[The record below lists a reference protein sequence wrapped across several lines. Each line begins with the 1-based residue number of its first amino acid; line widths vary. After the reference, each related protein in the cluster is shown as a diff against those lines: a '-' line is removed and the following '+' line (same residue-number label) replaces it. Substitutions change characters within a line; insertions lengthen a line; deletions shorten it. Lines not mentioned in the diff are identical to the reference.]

1 MSSALTTIAE
11 SSGVTVEDVTEV
23 LKGMIISAKNQHGST
38 ASNAELAIVSGVCA
52 KYDLNPMVKECAAFI
67 SGGKLQVVLM
77 IDGWYRIVNRQPDF
91 DGVEFDD
98 NLDAN
103 GQLTAITC
111 RMYIKNRSRPVVVTE
126 YLSEC
131 RQDRSDVWKKYP
143 ARMLRHKA
151 YIQCARMTF
160 GISEMVDNDEADRI
174 KAGEKDITPQQSRSV
189 VDYQAIESQMSE
201 CATEDSL
208 RQSCTGIREDFE
220 KRGIWNAE
228 KAIIIEMNGRH
239 KARIAA
245 LNTNASSIDAEFE
258 EVKEE
263 LHDDAAKQTTA
274 STGDAIDGQAT
285 TVEFD

>member
-1 MSSALTTIAE
+1 MSNALATIAQ
-11 SSGVTVEDVTEV
+11 SSGVSVEDVTDV

-98 NLDAN
+98 HLDAN
-103 GQLTAITC
+103 GNLTAITC
-111 RMYIKNRSRPVVVTE
+111 RMYIKGRSRPVVVTE
-126 YLSEC
+126 YMAEC

-160 GISEMVDNDEADRI
+160 GISEMVDSDEAERI
-174 KAGEKDITPQQSRSV
+174 KAGERDVTPQQSRGV
-189 VDYQAIESQMSE
+189 VDYQVLEAEMSA
-201 CATEDSL
+201 CDTQGRL
-208 RQSCTGIREDFE
+208 RACCTAIREDME

-228 KAIIIEMNGRH
+228 KAIVIEMNGRH
-239 KARIAA
+239 KARIEAA
-245 LNTNASSIDAEFE
+245 ASIEAEFE
-258 EVKEE
+258 EVNEE
-263 LHDDAAKQTTA
+263 SANDPAKQTTSA
-274 STGDAIDGQAT
+274 GDPIDGEAT
-285 TVEFD
+285 TVEFE

>member
-1 MSSALTTIAE
+1 MSTALTTIAE

-98 NLDAN
+98 HLDAN

-111 RMYIKNRSRPVVVTE
+111 RMYIKGRSRPVVVTE
-126 YLSEC
+126 YMSEC

-174 KAGEKDITPQQSRSV
+174 KAGEKDITPQQARSV

-208 RQSCTGIREDFE
+208 RQCCTGIREDFE

-258 EVKEE
+258 EVNEE
-263 LHDDAAKQTTA
+263 LRDDTAKQTAA
-274 STGDAIDGQAT
+274 STGDTIDGQAT
-285 TVEFD
+285 TVEFE

>member
-1 MSSALTTIAE
+1 MSNALATIAQ
-11 SSGVTVEDVTEV
+11 SSGVSVEDITDV
-23 LKGMIISAKNQHGST
+23 LKGMIISAKNQHGAV

-98 NLDAN
+98 HLDSN

-111 RMYIKNRSRPVVVTE
+111 RMYIKVRSRPVTVTE

-131 RQDRSDVWKKYP
+131 RQPKSDVWNKYP
-143 ARMLRHKA
+143 SRMLRHKA

-160 GISEMVDNDEADRI
+160 GISEMVDPDEADRI
-174 KAGEKDITPQQSRSV
+174 RSGERDVTPPPARAT
-189 VDYQAIESQMSE
+189 VDYQAIEAQMAACKDAGCLKSV
-201 CATEDSL
+201 S
-208 RQSCTGIREDFE
+208 TGIREDFE

-239 KARIAA
+239 KQRIAA
-245 LNTNASSIDAEFE
+245 MQDIAEAEFE
-258 EVKEE
+258 EVKEDE
-263 LHDDAAKQTTA
+263 QSAAEQAAEQKEP
-274 STGDAIDGQAT
+274 IDGTA
-285 TVEFD
+285 VEFE

>member
-1 MSSALTTIAE
+1 MSNALSTIAQ
-11 SSGVTVEDVTEV
+11 SSGVSVDDVTDV

-38 ASNAELAIVSGVCA
+38 ASSAELAIVSGVCA

-98 NLDAN
+98 HLDAN
-103 GQLTAITC
+103 GGLTAITC
-111 RMYIKNRSRPVVVTE
+111 RMYIKGRSRPVVVTE
-126 YLSEC
+126 YMAEC

-160 GISEMVDNDEADRI
+160 GISEMVDSDEADRI
-174 KAGEKDITPQQSRSV
+174 KAGERDVTPQQSRGV
-189 VDYQAIESQMSE
+189 VDYQALEAEMSS
-201 CATEDSL
+201 CDTQDKL
-208 RQSCTGIREDFE
+208 RACCTAIREDME

-228 KAIIIEMNGRH
+228 KAIVIEMNGRH
-239 KARIAA
+239 KARIEAA
-245 LNTNASSIDAEFE
+245 APIDAEFE
-258 EVKEE
+258 EVNEE
-263 LHDDAAKQTTA
+263 SANEPAKQTTIA
-274 STGDAIDGQAT
+274 GDSIEVEAT
-285 TVEFD
+285 TVDFE

>member
-1 MSSALTTIAE
+1 MSNALATIAQ

-98 NLDAN
+98 HLDAN
-103 GQLTAITC
+103 GALTAITC
-111 RMYIKNRSRPVVVTE
+111 RMYIKGRGRPVVVTE

-160 GISEMVDNDEADRI
+160 GISEMVDSDEAERI
-174 KAGEKDITPQQSRSV
+174 KAGERDVTPQQSRGA
-189 VDYQAIESQMSE
+189 VDYQALESEMAHCDTQ
-201 CATEDSL
+201 DKL
-208 RQSCTGIREDFE
+208 RACCTAIREDME

-228 KAIIIEMNGRH
+228 KAIVIEMNGRH
-239 KARIAA
+239 KARIEAA
-245 LNTNASSIDAEFE
+245 APIEAEFE
-258 EVKEE
+258 
-263 LHDDAAKQTTA
+263 
-274 STGDAIDGQAT
+274 
-285 TVEFD
+285 

>member
-1 MSSALTTIAE
+1 MSNALVTIAQ
-11 SSGVTVEDVTEV
+11 SSGVSVEDITDV
-23 LKGMIISAKNQHGST
+23 LKGMIISAKNQHGAV

-98 NLDAN
+98 HLDSN

-111 RMYIKNRSRPVVVTE
+111 RMYIKGRSRPVTVTE

-131 RQDRSDVWKKYP
+131 RQPKSDVWNKYP
-143 ARMLRHKA
+143 SRMLRHKA

-160 GISEMVDNDEADRI
+160 GISEMVDPDEADRI
-174 KAGEKDITPQQSRSV
+174 RSGERDVTPPPARAT
-189 VDYQAIESQMSE
+189 VDYQAIEAQMAACKDYDCLKSI
-201 CATEDSL
+201 S
-208 RQSCTGIREDFE
+208 TGIREDFE

-239 KARIAA
+239 KQRIAA
-245 LNTNASSIDAEFE
+245 MQDIAEAEFE
-258 EVKEE
+258 EVNEDEQSAAEPAAEPKEP
-263 LHDDAAKQTTA
+263 
-274 STGDAIDGQAT
+274 IDGTA
-285 TVEFD
+285 VEFE